1 MRFLARG
8 HSSTIYTLDDT
19 HHEQACGPR
28 RGAAAL
34 PKACRRH
41 AFGIFSVLRSHPT
54 AQHTDLHPPPTRRH
68 THTEEQGLSLNR
80 EPFLKRGI
88 SLNQGFLEIDLK
100 RKISFFLEK
109 SILISKIL
117 LRKKLNVLTSYSYS
131 ALLLSYSLTSLH
143 LTSSHLTSSH
153 LTIPCTFTLTLT

>member
-1 MRFLARG
+1 MICGSWRVVTAQPFTRWMIPTTNKLAAPEGER
-8 HSSTIYTLDDT
+8 
-19 HHEQACGPR
+19 P
-28 RGAAAL
+28 
-34 PKACRRH
+34 PCRRRAEGMPLASSASYGH
-41 AFGIFSVLRSHPT
+41 T
-54 AQHTDLHPPPTRRH
+54 QHTDLHPPPTRRH

-100 RKISFFLEK
+100 RKKSFFLEK

-153 LTIPCTFTLTLT
+153 LTIPCALTLTLT